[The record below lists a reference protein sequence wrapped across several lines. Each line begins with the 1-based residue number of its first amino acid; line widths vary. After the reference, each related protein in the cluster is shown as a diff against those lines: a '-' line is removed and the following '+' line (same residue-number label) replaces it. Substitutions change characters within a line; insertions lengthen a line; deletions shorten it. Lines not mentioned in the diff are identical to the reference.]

1 MRGKGISSEHSHL
14 RRSSK
19 NKTATKGKVNGT
31 TGNVVIIDLDDDS
44 VVIIDPA
51 ESSKQKF
58 ESSNVVREGIINID
72 DDEDSDLDPGICV
85 DGDGDLVSDASS
97 SKIQFPAFKT
107 VRNSLN
113 SDTDECRVI
122 REKTSAFQFSKCK
135 QTYCT
140 KASGRNR
147 YGLDPASNN
156 GSSDSDCSDC
166 ELMED
171 SFIIREQWDRI
182 LLKKKQD
189 RNHHSGP
196 DDQASASGSNGEAR
210 TNAEEENGREQQQV
224 PVCSSSSNADYGKE
238 NVSEFFATDSGNAE
252 TTSFKPPS
260 DGSFMDGYQKGEQ
273 GNCPYWKPASVRDTE
288 PLHRNADFPPGG
300 GTFAGDPRCSLNCQ
314 SNKDFFDSIP
324 GFRNE
329 KDLSAKGSFQPGGCS
344 VAEDPSCYDCRT
356 YENVCDAIPGF
367 RKEKEPSPQ
376 ESPFMWFERE
386 VGKKQSMQPK
396 TSLDGTE
403 KVDPGQSSVSN
414 SRMFD
419 EIKVDNGVSLP
430 DDKFRDGPGEFPSC
444 RTSDEGKSKGRSEKA
459 FYQVR
464 VRADSNEPSLCETS
478 SIRTNIDKVESSFV
492 EAKEPNNSRGLLDAQ
507 AGNIAPSVEGNL
519 INEREKLKD
528 TDEYKRAIEE
538 EWAARE
544 RELRIQ
550 SEEAQ
555 RLRKRKKAE
564 SMRLCDIER
573 RQKQRIEE
581 VRQTQ
586 KKDEENINLKEQ
598 LRGEIRKEINRL
610 EITCIDMASL
620 LRGLGI
626 QVGGGFCPMSHD
638 VHAAYKRALLKFHPD
653 RASKTD
659 IRQQVEAE
667 EKFKL
672 ISRMKEKLS
681 TTCY

>member
-1 MRGKGISSEHSHL
+1 MRGKGVSSEHSHP

-19 NKTATKGKVNGT
+19 NKTATKGKVKGT
-31 TGNVVIIDLDDDS
+31 TGNVVIIDLDDDG

-107 VRNSLN
+107 VRNSLH
-113 SDTDECRVI
+113 SETDECRVI

-140 KASGRNR
+140 KASGRNC
-147 YGLDPASNN
+147 YGLDPASDN

-196 DDQASASGSNGEAR
+196 DDQASASGSNGEAP

-273 GNCPYWKPASVRDTE
+273 GSCPYWKPASVRDTE
-288 PLHRNADFPPGG
+288 PLRRNADFPPGG
-300 GTFAGDPRCSLNCQ
+300 GTFAGDPPCSLNCQ

-329 KDLSAKGSFQPGGCS
+329 KDPSRQGSFQPGGCS

-356 YENVCDAIPGF
+356 YENVFDAIPGF
-367 RKEKEPSPQ
+367 RNEKEPSPQ
-376 ESPFMWFERE
+376 ESFFMWFERE

-444 RTSDEGKSKGRSEKA
+444 RTLDEGKLKGCSQKA
-459 FYQVR
+459 SYQDS
-464 VRADSNEPSLCETS
+464 VRADSNEPSLCETA

-492 EAKEPNNSRGLLDAQ
+492 EAKQPNNSRGLLDAQ
-507 AGNIAPSVEGNL
+507 AGNIVPSVEGNL

-538 EWAARE
+538 EWAARQ

-550 SEEAQ
+550 
-555 RLRKRKKAE
+555 
-564 SMRLCDIER
+564 
-573 RQKQRIEE
+573 
-581 VRQTQ
+581 VW
-586 KKDEENINLKEQ
+586 
-598 LRGEIRKEINRL
+598 
-610 EITCIDMASL
+610 
-620 LRGLGI
+620 
-626 QVGGGFCPMSHD
+626 H
-638 VHAAYKRALLKFHPD
+638 H
-653 RASKTD
+653 TD
-659 IRQQVEAE
+659 ISN
-667 EKFKL
+667 F
-672 ISRMKEKLS
+672 SS
-681 TTCY
+681 